1 MDSVIFGVPELQF
14 LDEMEHIMA
23 RSKMSFRDSFF
34 TWKLGHNVPMAMDMA
49 SPTPTPIQTP
59 VISEEVD
66 HPYAP
71 VTPPAAIPESTHRIK
86 FGSCSW
92 AKVVEQTRCSKA
104 KQG

>member
-34 TWKLGHNVPMAMDMA
+34 TWKLGHNIAPHMA
-49 SPTPTPIQTP
+49 IQAP
-59 VISEEVD
+59 PISEEVD
-66 HPYAP
+66 PPYAP
-71 VTPPAAIPESTHRIK
+71 VTPPVCVPESTHRIK

-92 AKVVEQTRCSKA
+92 AKVVQQPAASKTNHR
-104 KQG
+104 

>member
-34 TWKLGHNVPMAMDMA
+34 TWKLGHNVPMAMAMA
-49 SPTPTPIQTP
+49 IQAP
-59 VISEEVD
+59 PISEEVD
-66 HPYAP
+66 PPYAP
-71 VTPPAAIPESTHRIK
+71 VTPPAAIPDPTQRIK

-92 AKVVEQTRCSKA
+92 AKVVEQATTNKA
-104 KQG
+104 NKN